1 MSLELAAAIKTPAIG
16 KLGGKDVGIHVDAG
30 VTVFDEFVV
39 KFNCAVVFT
48 ALEPGRNRV

>member
-1 MSLELAAAIKTPAIG
+1 MSLELAAAVKTPAIG
-16 KLGGKDVGIHVDAG
+16 ELGGEDVGVHVDAG

-39 KFNCAVVFT
+39 KFDCTVVIT